1 MQEAKVRITNGSRN
15 GKHRADKSLVG
26 FFADNRFRALL
37 ALVVRQ
43 TGETAT
49 QIMADG
55 VRRRATDVGILKN
68 GEIAPKF
75 QRSFA
80 AILKRIKTACSDPLS
95 QKGKSRT
102 KQPQF

>member
-1 MQEAKVRITNGSRN
+1 MQEAKVSITKGSRN

-55 VRRRATDVGILKN
+55 VRRRAIDVGILKN
-68 GEIAPKF
+68 GTIVPQF
-75 QRSFA
+75 RRSFA
-80 AILKRIKTACSDPLS
+80 AILKYFKSVHTTRSV
-95 QKGKSRT
+95 QKGNSRT
-102 KQPQF
+102 KQAQF